1 MIEASAQLSTVGAM
15 QAADATTALTAILN
29 GFKLEASDA
38 ADVVD
43 KLTTLDLEAAT
54 SSEELAVALQRTA
67 SFAESAGVSIDK
79 MLALITTTSE
89 TTRLSAK
96 ILASLDII
104 HKSRV

>member
-1 MIEASAQLSTVGAM
+1 MDAGEATQ
-15 QAADATTALTAILN
+15 ALTAILN

-54 SSEELAVALQRTA
+54 SSEELATALQRTA

-96 ILASLDII
+96 CLGPIE
-104 HKSRV
+104 HNT